1 MISHWLDC
9 SALQQYN
16 QIAMS
21 ALCRRMPYWRLT
33 TLSQTVLQTLSR
45 KKNLPVKYCLLQN
58 LLFFPSIFPST
69 FTFLFGRFSFCRIWR
84 DYHYHYMIIKLTHI
98 LSTCLQM
105 KIASFFS
112 TWSSHRGNF
121 YTWLCFLQSNYQ
133 CDIP

>member
-45 KKNLPVKYCLLQN
+45 KKISLWNIASFRTY
-58 LLFFPSIFPST
+58 FFPPSIFPST
-69 FTFLFGRFSFCRIWR
+69 FTFLFGRFSFSRIWR
-84 DYHYHYMIIKLTHI
+84 DYHYHYMIIRLTHI

-121 YTWLCFLQSNYQ
+121 YTWLCFLQSSYQ